1 MLTLNLPFAN
11 KMIGRNYHFGLL
23 AIFCRKPGFSRNP
36 ALFAAKSTASADIP
50 GNAGLD

>member
-1 MLTLNLPFAN
+1 MN
-11 KMIGRNYHFGLL
+11 GRNHHFGLL

-36 ALFAAKSTASADIP
+36 ALFAAKPTAPAGIP